1 MTFSAPKNGIFP
13 VFMKETVY
21 NMGRKGN
28 GKVSCKTNCYKN
40 VIFLKKGL
48 QFVNTSVIIW
58 LLT

>member
-1 MTFSAPKNGIFP
+1 MTFFALKNG
-13 VFMKETVY
+13 VFSEIMTETVY
-21 NMGRKGN
+21 NTGRKGN

-48 QFVNTSVIIW
+48 QFVNTSDIIW